1 VKSWRVQ
8 IVLMQMKAKC
18 QKLRFI
24 SGNWYVLDSNAT
36 SFTYP
41 IPLNYITCPAPPR
54 PTAQPKHACFF
65 PFSIFLFILILR
77 DDASYFF
84 SSLLHFHF
92 YVQRTSPCSFCC
104 WFNMYLSS
112 LPSLQKRKTSQL
124 AAVIINIVPVEPR
137 AGTSITVRNSHSM
150 SSTYWQVIGINVL
163 NFFIF

>member
-1 VKSWRVQ
+1 MKSWRVQ
-8 IVLMQMKAKC
+8 IVVMQMKAKC

-41 IPLNYITCPAPPR
+41 IPLNYITCPRPAPP
-54 PTAQPKHACFF
+54 PNPNMLPSF
-65 PFSIFLFILILR
+65 PFSIFFFILLLR
-77 DDASYFF
+77 DDASYCF

-92 YVQRTSPCSFCC
+92 YVQRASPCSFCY

-112 LPSLQKRKTSQL
+112 LPSFPVKKKNKP
-124 AAVIINIVPVEPR
+124 AAIINIVPVEPR
-137 AGTSITVRNSHSM
+137 AGLSITVRNSHSM
-150 SSTYWQVIGINVL
+150 SSTYWQLISINAL